1 MLSDLVR
8 RSVIDAA
15 GRRGSVVDLA
25 VDLGVTDCP
34 LITRLVV
41 RQGLTSYLVPADQ
54 IVELAD
60 PIRVADLEGTEQGSD
75 EAIADDDLLRRDVLD
90 MLVLDLDR
98 GQAVRVNDIWLRPAD
113 EHDDTANSDRRGA
126 LVVGGVDVSPQAILR
141 RITNGLVGGHEP
153 GRLVKWTDLELLHGD
168 PVRARRE
175 RGRQLRVTRLQAAR
189 IADLAEAIPYLHAA
203 ELLTLLEVSLAAD
216 VFELLAPERQLQVV
230 GELDKEH
237 LIAMLADV
245 APDHVADVLG
255 QLPLDDAREIL
266 EKLPRAHAL
275 LVSELLRYPPGTAGG
290 IMTNDVIVV
299 PVELTVAEAIEAI
312 RPRLATPDL
321 VYYVYVVENLD
332 ARRLVGI
339 LTLRDLLLAHH
350 GQSIS
355 KVMNAQLVCAEPL
368 ENAAV
373 VAYRLADYQLN
384 ALPVVGAEQ
393 RLLGVVTIDKA
404 IAQIAPETLRQD
416 LPRVFA

>member
-1 MLSDLVR
+1 
-8 RSVIDAA
+8 
-15 GRRGSVVDLA
+15 
-25 VDLGVTDCP
+25 
-34 LITRLVV
+34 
-41 RQGLTSYLVPADQ
+41 
-54 IVELAD
+54 
-60 PIRVADLEGTEQGSD
+60 
-75 EAIADDDLLRRDVLD
+75 
-90 MLVLDLDR
+90 
-98 GQAVRVNDIWLRPAD
+98 
-113 EHDDTANSDRRGA
+113 
-126 LVVGGVDVSPQAILR
+126 
-141 RITNGLVGGHEP
+141 
-153 GRLVKWTDLELLHGD
+153 
-168 PVRARRE
+168 
-175 RGRQLRVTRLQAAR
+175 
-189 IADLAEAIPYLHAA
+189 
-203 ELLTLLEVSLAAD
+203 
-216 VFELLAPERQLQVV
+216 
-230 GELDKEH
+230 
-237 LIAMLADV
+237 
-245 APDHVADVLG
+245 
-255 QLPLDDAREIL
+255 
-266 EKLPRAHAL
+266 
-275 LVSELLRYPPGTAGG
+275 
-290 IMTNDVIVV
+290 MTNDVIVV